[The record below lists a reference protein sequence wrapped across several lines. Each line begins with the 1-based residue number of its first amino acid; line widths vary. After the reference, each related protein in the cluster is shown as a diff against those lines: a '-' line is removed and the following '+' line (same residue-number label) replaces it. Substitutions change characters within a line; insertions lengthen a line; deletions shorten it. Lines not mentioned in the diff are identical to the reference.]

1 AVSMN
6 VTSNSTARLSA
17 AFAVSRSGGSPQ
29 MPGPVI
35 RIAPKPSRLT
45 VRSPPTSMVPAFAAV
60 IWLFM
65 GSPFGG
71 GSCCWWGRWQRE
83 TQVRRDNVVHELGA
97 GLDMLDRAA
106 FIDHRLRQLID
117 DVGCVPRRFAAQR
130 ADVSS
135 ERQPSRLVTDH
146 ARSGHPLLHQQGLD
160 RGYRARPQAAAQPER
175 GELARRGLF
184 EHLGDQA

>member
-1 AVSMN
+1 MN
-6 VTSNSTARLSA
+6 VMSSSTARLSA

-45 VRSPPTSMVPAFAAV
+45 VRSPPTSMDPAFDAV

-71 GSCCWWGRWQRE
+71 GTCRWLGRWEWE
-83 TQVRRDNVVHELGA
+83 TPGGRDHGVHELCV

-106 FIDHRLRQLID
+106 FIDHRLRQFID
-117 DVGCVPRRFAAQR
+117 DVGC
-130 ADVSS
+130 
-135 ERQPSRLVTDH
+135 
-146 ARSGHPLLHQQGLD
+146 
-160 RGYRARPQAAAQPER
+160 
-175 GELARRGLF
+175 
-184 EHLGDQA
+184 